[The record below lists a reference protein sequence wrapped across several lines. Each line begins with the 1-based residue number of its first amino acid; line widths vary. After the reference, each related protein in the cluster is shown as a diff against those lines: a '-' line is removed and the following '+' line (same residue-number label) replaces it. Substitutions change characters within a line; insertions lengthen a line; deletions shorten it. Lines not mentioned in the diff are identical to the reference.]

1 MKEIGMTNE
10 QLCLLARKGD
20 PASLNA
26 LVENILPSIRI
37 AASKIIKDNSWLQI
51 ESDDLVQEASIGFL
65 RAIKTFNPDKNTL
78 FRTFASSVTDH
89 AMLDYIRRYST
100 EIRQSGGASLS
111 LDAPP
116 PDFDSTEMTYA
127 EVLIDEYALSP
138 EQIFIKK
145 ETILIVRKAL
155 SMVSKREQEYLH
167 YRYGFIDD
175 IEHDRKETAYHFRL
189 TVSRAK
195 RLEKDALENCRRHLE
210 GKI

>member
-1 MKEIGMTNE
+1 MTNE

-116 PDFDSTEMTYA
+116 PDFDSTET
-127 EVLIDEYALSP
+127 LSP

>member
-1 MKEIGMTNE
+1 MLFHQIGDEIHIRAIE
-10 QLCLLARKGD
+10 ELI
-20 PASLNA
+20 
-26 LVENILPSIRI
+26 NILLVIGINILFARDCCI
-37 AASKIIKDNSWLQI
+37 VQI
-51 ESDDLVQEASIGFL
+51 EFCTQFL
-65 RAIKTFNPDKNTL
+65 
-78 FRTFASSVTDH
+78 VTDH